1 MTRQYLEAAQ
11 TILQTGTRK
20 PNRTGVDTISAFA
33 VPMRFNLRD
42 GFPLLTTKKIPW
54 WNVVAENLW
63 FLSGEKHIGFL
74 KKHGVKFWDA
84 WADEDGFVPSAYG
97 NFWRHFPVHGRMQDD
112 DMGQHE
118 VGRYND
124 QIAWALAELR
134 RNPMSRRLVVSAWA
148 PGNAQT
154 SKLPPCHT
162 MFVLNT
168 QNLPTMEVTMRGPG
182 GITGWQPGDPQQQ
195 EYGSVTDKPH
205 LCLHL
210 TQRSCDM
217 FLGVP
222 YNVAG
227 YAFILSTMAHLAG
240 MKPGIFSHMLVD
252 AHFYTAKPDGSMA
265 AGGTHG
271 EDDNALLDH
280 VPMITEQL
288 KRQPRRLPTLTI
300 SDKLKSLDDLKA
312 LLEAP
317 KDEILD
323 VFKLEGYDPHPAIK
337 GAVAV

>member
-1 MTRQYLEAAQ
+1 
-11 TILQTGTRK
+11 
-20 PNRTGVDTISAFA
+20 
-33 VPMRFNLRD
+33 
-42 GFPLLTTKKIPW
+42 
-54 WNVVAENLW
+54 
-63 FLSGEKHIGFL
+63 
-74 KKHGVKFWDA
+74 
-84 WADEDGFVPSAYG
+84 
-97 NFWRHFPVHGRMQDD
+97 
-112 DMGQHE
+112 
-118 VGRYND
+118 
-124 QIAWALAELR
+124 
-134 RNPMSRRLVVSAWA
+134 
-148 PGNAQT
+148 
-154 SKLPPCHT
+154 
-162 MFVLNT
+162 
-168 QNLPTMEVTMRGPG
+168 
-182 GITGWQPGDPQQQ
+182 
-195 EYGSVTDKPH
+195 
-205 LCLHL
+205 
-210 TQRSCDM
+210 M

-227 YAFILSTMAHLAG
+227 YAFILSVMAHLAG

-252 AHFYTAKPDGSMA
+252 AHFYTAKLDGSMA

>member
-1 MTRQYLEAAQ
+1 
-11 TILQTGTRK
+11 
-20 PNRTGVDTISAFA
+20 
-33 VPMRFNLRD
+33 
-42 GFPLLTTKKIPW
+42 
-54 WNVVAENLW
+54 
-63 FLSGEKHIGFL
+63 
-74 KKHGVKFWDA
+74 
-84 WADEDGFVPSAYG
+84 
-97 NFWRHFPVHGRMQDD
+97 
-112 DMGQHE
+112 
-118 VGRYND
+118 
-124 QIAWALAELR
+124 
-134 RNPMSRRLVVSAWA
+134 
-148 PGNAQT
+148 
-154 SKLPPCHT
+154 
-162 MFVLNT
+162 
-168 QNLPTMEVTMRGPG
+168 
-182 GITGWQPGDPQQQ
+182 
-195 EYGSVTDKPH
+195 
-205 LCLHL
+205 
-210 TQRSCDM
+210 M

-252 AHFYTAKPDGSMA
+252 AHFYTSKPDGTKA

-288 KRQPRRLPTLTI
+288 KRQPRRLPKLTI
-300 SDKLKSLDDLKA
+300 SDELKTLDDLKA